1 MQVRLERKALPDDCL
16 PHLLLRFESNGSHR
30 HSRVAPFLFSR
41 GRVAPLTTSLPPA
54 DARVALRRE
63 LRARR
68 RAIKGKDRILAAR
81 RVARLIESSPWLQP
95 GRRIGLYLAMPEE
108 REDLQKAAA
117 LLATRLKEIREAG
130 KVIGTERSL
139 VMVALNMANELA
151 KLQTRDEHRGAELGT
166 RVKQMRERV
175 ERALVQGQQ
184 LEL

>member
-1 MQVRLERKALPDDCL
+1 MSGGAVEPVSVQ
-16 PHLLLRFESNGSHR
+16 
-30 HSRVAPFLFSR
+30 
-41 GRVAPLTTSLPPA
+41 
-54 DARVALRRE
+54 
-63 LRARR
+63 
-68 RAIKGKDRILAAR
+68 ILDKEY
-81 RVARLIESSPWLQP
+81 LIACP
-95 GRRIGLYLAMPEE
+95 PEE

-139 VMVALNMANELA
+139 VMVALNMANELT
-151 KLQTRDEHRGAELGT
+151 KLQARDEHRGAELGT